1 MSACTVRCSGARRPC
16 PPALPTLLAAAL
28 AGLLACGEGP
38 SPTEPNFKPAP
49 TASFNVSPT
58 ALQFIVPGAAAATLT
73 VTSKT
78 ANTISAASSSTS
90 CLVSPAS
97 AALTK
102 PRGMMDYTGTFTVT
116 PSAGATGPGACTITL
131 ADKKGGQKPVAVT
144 LVASPVHPR
153 RAGIAAGFSHACA
166 LDESG
171 AAWCWGWNQDGSIG
185 DGTTTSRSTPVQV
198 TGGLTF
204 TSLTAGSVHI
214 CGLTSLGKAYCWGN
228 GGQVGDGTTIDRT
241 VPTAVAG
248 GLTFIQVAA
257 SGNHTCGLTAA
268 GQAYCWGVNAEGQL
282 GDATFTDRLVPTL
295 VANAVGGSAVIFASL
310 EAGAEHTCGLTNAGK
325 AYCWGSGKTGQTGDG
340 TFGSRS
346 AAPKAVT
353 GTLSF
358 TELTA
363 RNNSTCGL
371 IGGGALYCW
380 GSNVNGT
387 LADGDLSFTPH
398 ASPTPSL
405 GGPFAALAAG
415 GTVKMDDLG
424 THTCALTAAG
434 AAYCWGVNAVGQ
446 GGDGTTTYEHETPTA
461 VTGPGGSAPLAFAG
475 LSTGMAATCGI
486 TTDHAIYCWGNDDSG
501 ALGSGQGNQSTP
513 TLVRLGAPSI
523 TSVTLDSYTIAI
535 EGSTIYHAALFNP
548 GLTLTG
554 DVSIQGYITQG
565 TTNRAAGGTSIRCS
579 GEIDGTLPPGS
590 CTSSFSVTVSN
601 SVAGT
606 GTLVPGPATL
616 HLDLYNDTATFDSET
631 VPITLQ

>member
-1 MSACTVRCSGARRPC
+1 MSACTVRCSGARRPRPR
-16 PPALPTLLAAAL
+16 PPAVPTLLAAAM

-58 ALQFIVPGAAAATLT
+58 ALQFIVPDATPATLT

-78 ANTISAASSSTS
+78 ANTITAASSSVS

-97 AALTK
+97 AVLAK
-102 PRGMMDYTGTFTVT
+102 PRGMADYTGTFTVT

-131 ADKKGGQKPVAVT
+131 ADKKGGQQTVAVT

-153 RAGIAAGFSHACA
+153 QASVATGSYHSCA
-166 LDESG
+166 LDATG
-171 AAWCWGWNQDGSIG
+171 AAWCWGFNQDGPIG
-185 DGTTTSRSTPVQV
+185 DGTTTWRLTPVQV

-204 TSLTAGSVHI
+204 TSLTAGAMHT
-214 CGLTSLGKAYCWGN
+214 CGLTAAGAAYCWGN

-241 VPTAVAG
+241 VPTAVTG
-248 GLTFIQVAA
+248 GLTFIQITA
-257 SGNHTCGLTAA
+257 SGSHTCGITAA
-268 GQAYCWGVNAEGQL
+268 RRAYCWGANAEGQL
-282 GDATFTDRLVPTL
+282 GDATFTDRPAPTQ
-295 VANAVGGSAVIFASL
+295 VANAVGGSTVRFASL
-310 EAGAEHTCGLTNAGK
+310 EAGAEHTCGLTTGGK

-340 TFGSRS
+340 TFNSRS

-353 GTLSF
+353 TSLSF

-371 IGGGALYCW
+371 IGSGALYCW

-387 LADGDLSFTPH
+387 LADGDLAFTPH
-398 ASPTPSL
+398 AAPTPSL

-415 GTVKMDDLG
+415 GLPKMDDLG

-434 AAYCWGVNAVGQ
+434 AAYCWGVNARGQ

-461 VTGPGGSAPLAFAG
+461 VTGPGGGAPLAFAS
-475 LSTGMAATCGI
+475 LSTGLAHTCGS
-486 TTDHAIYCWGNDDSG
+486 TTDHAIYCWGADVTTE
-501 ALGSGQGNQSTP
+501 QGNQITP
-513 TLVRLGAPSI
+513 TLVILGAPPSI
-523 TSVTLDSYTIAI
+523 TSITLDSYTIVLGGA
-535 EGSTIYHAALFNP
+535 TTYHATLLNP
-548 GLTLTG
+548 GPTLTD
-554 DVSIQGYITQG
+554 DVSIQGYVTQG
-565 TTNRAAGGTSIRCS
+565 TANRATGGSSIECS
-579 GEIDGTLPPGS
+579 LGVTGILPSGS
-590 CTSSFSVTVSN
+590 CTTSFSVTISN
-601 SVAGT
+601 ALGGT

-616 HLDLYNDTATFDSET
+616 HLDLYDGTTTFDSET
-631 VPITLQ
+631 VAITLQ